1 MIHVRPRTSQ
11 LVSLTLNVMAVRT
24 RRAAANQAANP
35 RMHSAWQSIGIAPGC
50 GEPQPARL
58 ATEMSNEEH
67 LFRVPRIL
75 QQRPA
80 VAGALGR
87 DTPNACIIVEVWSL
101 HVACMQT
108 HRPVAQTMACAIPI
122 KAHEPKLSFF
132 F

>member
-1 MIHVRPRTSQ
+1 MAMRTP
-11 LVSLTLNVMAVRT
+11 LANAH
-24 RRAAANQAANP
+24 AAANQAANP

-87 DTPNACIIVEVWSL
+87 DTPKACIIVEVWSL

>member
-1 MIHVRPRTSQ
+1 M
-11 LVSLTLNVMAVRT
+11 
-24 RRAAANQAANP
+24 
-35 RMHSAWQSIGIAPGC
+35 
-50 GEPQPARL
+50 
-58 ATEMSNEEH
+58 
-67 LFRVPRIL
+67 
-75 QQRPA
+75 
-80 VAGALGR
+80 AGALGR